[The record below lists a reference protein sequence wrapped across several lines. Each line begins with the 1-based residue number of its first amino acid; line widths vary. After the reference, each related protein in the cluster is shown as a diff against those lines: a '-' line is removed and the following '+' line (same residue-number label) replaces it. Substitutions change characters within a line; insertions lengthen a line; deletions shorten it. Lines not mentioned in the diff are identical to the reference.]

1 MLYKGDE
8 NTDNE
13 NSRSMTCWF
22 LWLLLHFRNFFT
34 EGFDRIKFLID

>member
-13 NSRSMTCWF
+13 NSRSVTCCF
-22 LWLLLHFRNFFT
+22 YGYYYILEISSRKAST
-34 EGFDRIKFLID
+34 ESNSL